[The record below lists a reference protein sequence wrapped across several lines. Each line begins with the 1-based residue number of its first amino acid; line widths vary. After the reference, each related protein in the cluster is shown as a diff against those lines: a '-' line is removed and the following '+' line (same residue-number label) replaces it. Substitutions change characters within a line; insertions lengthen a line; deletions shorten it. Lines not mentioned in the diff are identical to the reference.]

1 MPALPPVPNVVE
13 IALQQTEGEDNNTIN
28 RWFIAYGG
36 AAPTATQL
44 VAFATNVATVWATDL
59 SPQTNADVALTAVT
73 CTDLTSATGAVG
85 VFTTSIPG
93 TKAGTPLS
101 AAAAAVVSQTILRR
115 YRGGHPRVYLPGRT
129 QSDLFDAQRWT
140 AAFNAAMLTAW
151 SNFVAGIVTDPWTGG
166 APLRQVSVS
175 RYFGFTNYT
184 TPSGRE
190 KSRPTPRPVP
200 LIDTVVG
207 YRVNPKVGSQ
217 RRRNQQGV

>member
-13 IALQQTEGEDNNTIN
+13 ILMQYTEGEDVNTIN

-36 AAPTATQL
+36 AAPTAAQL
-44 VAFATNVATVWATDL
+44 VAFATNVGSVWATDL
-59 SPQTNADVALTAVT
+59 SPQTNASTALTEVV

-93 TKAGTPLS
+93 TKAGVPLS
-101 AAAAAVVSQTILRR
+101 AAAACVVSQTILRR

-129 QSDLFDAQRWT
+129 QSDLLDSQKWQT
-140 AAFNAAMLTAW
+140 AFLAAMLSAW
-151 SNFVAGIVTDPWTGG
+151 TNFVAGIVTDPWAGG
-166 APLRQVSVS
+166 APLRQVNVS

-200 LIDTVVG
+200 LIDTVVA

>member
-13 IALQQTEGEDNNTIN
+13 ILLMYTEAEDIHTLN
-28 RWFIAYGG
+28 RWFVAYGG
-36 AAPTATQL
+36 TAPTATQL
-44 VAFATNVATVWATDL
+44 TAFAVNVQTVWLSDL
-59 SPQTNADVALTAVT
+59 GPQTNANTSNT
-73 CTDLTSATGAVG
+73 ECICTDLSSPTGAVG
-85 VFTTSIPG
+85 VSAVAL
-93 TKAGTPLS
+93 AGSKSGVPLS
-101 AAAAAVVSQTILRR
+101 AAASCVISQQILRR

-129 QSDLFDAQRWT
+129 QSDLSDSQRWSG
-140 AAFNAAMLTAW
+140 AFISAIGTAW
-151 SNFVAGIVTDPWTGG
+151 QNFVQGVVTDPWSGG

-190 KSRPTPRPVP
+190 KSRPTPRLVP
-200 LIDTVVG
+200 LVDTVVA

>member
-1 MPALPPVPNVVE
+1 VVE
-13 IALQQTEGEDNNTIN
+13 ILLGYTEAEDINTLN

-36 AAPTATQL
+36 AAPTAAQL
-44 VAFATNVATVWATDL
+44 VAFATNVSVVWLADL
-59 SPQTNADVALTAVT
+59 AARTNINTSLTSVT
-73 CTDLTSATGAVG
+73 CTDLSSPTGAVG
-85 VFTTSIPG
+85 AWSGSI
-93 TKAGTPLS
+93 AGLNNTAALS
-101 AAAAAVVSQTILRR
+101 AGAAAVVSQEILRR

-129 QSDLFDAQRWT
+129 QTELQDSQRLS
-140 AAFNAAMLTAW
+140 AAFIAAMLTSW
-151 SNFVAGIVTDPWTGG
+151 TNFVAGIVTDPWAGG

-200 LIDTVVG
+200 LVDTVVA

-217 RRRNQQGV
+217 RRRNQQGA